1 MVQVDS
7 FMRYLRYE
15 KRYSD
20 HTLLSYYN
28 DLSQFNAFLTNL
40 SKSVE
45 HATSRDIRLWI
56 AELIQDKN
64 KETSV
69 NRKLSSLKSFFKF
82 LQKEGKISVNPAKS
96 VKTLKQPTRTPDFVT
111 ENEILKLLDNLPHP
125 ADFFEMRDILIF
137 EIFYSTG
144 MRRSEL
150 VNLKPEDVDFYSQSI
165 KVLGKGKKERIIPV
179 HQELL
184 NKIKTYT
191 EAKNIH
197 QESTLEKYMFLSKK
211 QKQIDPKTVYNI
223 IKKYLSMCI
232 TSDKKSPH
240 VLRHTFATH
249 LLNKGASLNSIK
261 ELLGHS
267 SLAATQVYTH
277 NSIQRLKDIH
287 KQAHPKA

>member
-111 ENEILKLLDNLPHP
+111 ENEMLKLLDNLPHP

-137 EIFYSTG
+137 EIFI
-144 MRRSEL
+144 L
-150 VNLKPEDVDFYSQSI
+150 QACVDQS
-165 KVLGKGKKERIIPV
+165 
-179 HQELL
+179 
-184 NKIKTYT
+184 
-191 EAKNIH
+191 
-197 QESTLEKYMFLSKK
+197 
-211 QKQIDPKTVYNI
+211 
-223 IKKYLSMCI
+223 
-232 TSDKKSPH
+232 
-240 VLRHTFATH
+240 
-249 LLNKGASLNSIK
+249 
-261 ELLGHS
+261 
-267 SLAATQVYTH
+267 
-277 NSIQRLKDIH
+277 
-287 KQAHPKA
+287 